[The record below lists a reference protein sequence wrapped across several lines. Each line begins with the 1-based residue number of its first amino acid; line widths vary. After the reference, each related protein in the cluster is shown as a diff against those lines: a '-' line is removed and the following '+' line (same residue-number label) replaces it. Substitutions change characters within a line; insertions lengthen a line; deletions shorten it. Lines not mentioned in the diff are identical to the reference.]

1 MANKECKDLEA
12 ARTFMF
18 KLQEVADTCVFFVMG
33 LFCRQMVS
41 FRDIRARVPS

>member
-18 KLQEVADTCVFFVMG
+18 KLQEVADTCVFFCYG
-33 LFCRQMVS
+33 LVLPTNGFFS
-41 FRDIRARVPS
+41 